1 MATASRSWLP
11 GLGYYCEKGHR
22 FNLRQF
28 WADHKAV
35 LPIHYAVYLAD
46 VGCKKSAAA
55 NVESVFS
62 GAGKFT
68 AEAPSTGA
76 ELLTR
81 MVKLHYNWKYLFLRP
96 TMAQIIDRY
105 NIKFHGSPAG
115 AAPAD
120 ATAPTAAPTA
130 AAPAVAAPVAA

>member
-1 MATASRSWLP
+1 VKCNWSA
-11 GLGYYCEKGHR
+11 
-22 FNLRQF
+22 QF

-35 LPIHYAVYLAD
+35 LPIHYAVYLAE
-46 VGCKKSAAA
+46 VGCKKAVAV

-76 ELLTR
+76 ELLSR

-96 TMAQIIDRY
+96 TMAKIM
-105 NIKFHGSPAG
+105 S
-115 AAPAD
+115 
-120 ATAPTAAPTA
+120 ATISSFTSHWPGRRLLTPLPTLP
-130 AAPAVAAPVAA
+130 PPHPPPH

>member
-105 NIKFHGSPAG
+105 NIKFRTV
-115 AAPAD
+115 PAD

-130 AAPAVAAPVAA
+130 APAVAAPVAA

>member
-1 MATASRSWLP
+1 MA
-11 GLGYYCEKGHR
+11 E
-22 FNLRQF
+22 
-28 WADHKAV
+28 
-35 LPIHYAVYLAD
+35 
-46 VGCKKSAAA
+46 VGCKKSAAT